1 MSGVMTGGV
10 SRSAGRAGPALSVSD
25 LRVSFG
31 GNHVLT
37 GVDLDVTHPFTG
49 LIGPN
54 GAGKTTLFNVVSG
67 YVTASRGTVK
77 LDGADI
83 TGAPQTLVGRSGVAR
98 TFQTPKLIGD
108 LSVLENVLLGIDG
121 RSSLLDQ
128 VRQAVSLRG
137 RGQANIDRALSVI
150 DTFSLADS
158 ANLDAGSLPLG
169 SQKIVEVCRALV
181 SEPSLLLLD
190 EPAAGLGRDDVE
202 RLVEP
207 LKRWAAGH
215 GTTVIIIEHDLE
227 LVTDLC
233 DDVAVLHLGHIIARG
248 TPAHCMSD
256 PQVVEAY
263 VGISDRGG
271 ADGDKGGAI
280 GKGAGG
286 VNA

>member
-1 MSGVMTGGV
+1 MTT
-10 SRSAGRAGPALSVSD
+10 ATPALSVSD

-37 GVDLDVTHPFTG
+37 GVDLDVTHTFTG

-67 YVTASRGTVK
+67 YVAPSQGTVR
-77 LDGADI
+77 LAGVDI
-83 TGAPQTLVGRSGVAR
+83 TGAAQTMVGRSGVGR
-98 TFQTPKLIGD
+98 TFQTPKLISD

-121 RSSLLDQ
+121 RSSLPDQ
-128 VRQAVSLRG
+128 VRQAITLRG
-137 RGQANIDRALSVI
+137 RGQANIDRALAVI
-150 DTFSLADS
+150 DTFSLTDA
-158 ANLDAGSLPLG
+158 AHLEAGSLPLG

-181 SEPSLLLLD
+181 SDPSLLLLD

-207 LKRWAAGH
+207 LKRWSADH
-215 GTTVIIIEHDLE
+215 GTTVVIIEHDLE

-263 VGISDRGG
+263 VGVDVGSEGHTAGTGG
-271 ADGDKGGAI
+271 AGA
-280 GKGAGG
+280 
-286 VNA
+286 

>member
-1 MSGVMTGGV
+1 VTAASPVLDV
-10 SRSAGRAGPALSVSD
+10 QD

-37 GVDLDVTHPFTG
+37 GVDLDITHRFSG

-67 YVTASRGTVK
+67 YVSPTRGTVMLAGK
-77 LDGADI
+77 DI
-83 TGAPQTLVGRSGVAR
+83 TGAAQTVVGRSGVGR

-108 LSVLENVLLGIDG
+108 ISVLENVLLGIDG
-121 RSSLLDQ
+121 RASVLDQ
-128 VRQAVSLRG
+128 VREAVSLRG
-137 RGQANIDRALSVI
+137 RGRANIDRAMEVI
-150 DTFSLADS
+150 ETFSLGNVAH
-158 ANLDAGSLPLG
+158 LDADSLPLG

-181 SEPSLLLLD
+181 SDPRLLLLD

-207 LKRWAAGH
+207 LKIW
-215 GTTVIIIEHDLE
+215 TTEHDTMVIIIEHDLE

-233 DDVAVLHLGHIIARG
+233 DDVAVLHLGHIISRG
-248 TPAHCMSD
+248 TPQHCMSD

-263 VGISDRGG
+263 VGVDLDPHEIELDLGG
-271 ADGDKGGAI
+271 QDGDA
-280 GKGAGG
+280 
-286 VNA
+286 

>member
-1 MSGVMTGGV
+1 MTAAV
-10 SRSAGRAGPALSVSD
+10 PEAAANATATPALAVSD
-25 LRVSFG
+25 LEVSFG

-37 GVDLDVTHPFTG
+37 GVDLDVTHRFTG

-67 YVTASRGTVK
+67 YVSATRGTVR
-77 LDGADI
+77 LAGTDI
-83 TGAPQTLVGRSGVAR
+83 TGAAQTLVGRSGVGR

-121 RSSLLDQ
+121 RSSLIDQ
-128 VRQAVSLRG
+128 VRQAVTLRG
-137 RGQANIDRALSVI
+137 RGRANIDRAMAVI
-150 DTFSLADS
+150 DTFSLAD
-158 ANLDAGSLPLG
+158 AAHLEAGSLPLG

-181 SEPSLLLLD
+181 SDPSLLLLD
-190 EPAAGLGRDDVE
+190 EPAAGLGRDDVD

-207 LKRWAAGH
+207 LKRWADEH
-215 GTTVIIIEHDLE
+215 GTTVVIIEHDLE

-248 TPAHCMSD
+248 TPRHCMSD

-263 VGISDRGG
+263 VGVDVEVDPGGPAGSDD
-271 ADGDKGGAI
+271 A
-280 GKGAGG
+280 
-286 VNA
+286 

>member
-1 MSGVMTGGV
+1 MNAATTAAA
-10 SRSAGRAGPALSVSD
+10 REQTPALSVSD

-37 GVDLDVTHPFTG
+37 GVDLDVTHLFTG

-67 YVTASRGTVK
+67 YVAAGQGTVR
-77 LDGADI
+77 LAGVDI
-83 TGAPQTLVGRSGVAR
+83 TGAPQTLVGRSGVGR

-121 RSSLLDQ
+121 RASLLDQ
-128 VRQAVSLRG
+128 IRQAVTLRG
-137 RGQANIDRALSVI
+137 QGRANIDRALSVI

-158 ANLDAGSLPLG
+158 ADLDAGSLPLG

-181 SEPSLLLLD
+181 SSPSLLLLD

-207 LKRWAAGH
+207 LKRWAAEH

-263 VGISDRGG
+263 VGLDVGYKGRAGG
-271 ADGDKGGAI
+271 D
-280 GKGAGG
+280 GAGI
-286 VNA
+286 AHA